1 MGTPHYMSPEQAM
14 GKLVDGR
21 SDLYAVGLLLYE
33 MLLGKPPFDGD
44 DSYAVGYKHVHEQPV
59 APSQADPKIPGALS
73 AIIMKCLAKSAA
85 DRYDRGFDLAD
96 ALTLFLGSGTDSRSA
111 RAARRT
117 GFTPT

>member
-1 MGTPHYMSPEQAM
+1 
-14 GKLVDGR
+14 
-21 SDLYAVGLLLYE
+21 

-59 APSQADPKIPGALS
+59 APSSADPKIPIALS
-73 AIIMKCLAKSAA
+73 NIIVKCLAKSPAE
-85 DRYDRGFDLAD
+85 RYDRGFDLAD
-96 ALTLFLGSGTDSRSA
+96 ALNSFLGSGTDARSA